1 MKKIIALLIVLFAVF
16 SCGFSE
22 DKREKEN
29 QNTVSQE
36 SKEYVSVPVDT
47 LKIEEEKLPLP
58 IDTASLENFWNSFK
72 NNLKENN
79 KREVIKVFNFPIRAI
94 HPVLFKYAHDCDTL
108 AYIQNEEKYHDFD
121 ITHEN
126 ISQYYDF
133 VFTKELKEV
142 IAQTSIDDLLTKG
155 YGNTVV
161 AGVTYTFFPKKYNIK
176 VNCPNDHNLKFHIT
190 YKENSWSMSVGGL

>member
-1 MKKIIALLIVLFAVF
+1 MIL

-22 DKREKEN
+22 DKKEN
-29 QNTVSQE
+29 QQQNIVSQE
-36 SKEYVSVPVDT
+36 SNEYTTILTDS
-47 LKIEEEKLPLP
+47 LKIKEKELTLP
-58 IDTASLENFWNSFK
+58 IDTASLGNFWSSFK

-79 KREVIKVFNFPIRAI
+79 KKEVIKVFNFPIRAI
-94 HPVLFKYAHDCDTL
+94 HPVLFRYAHDCDTL
-108 AYIQNEEKYHDFD
+108 AYIENEEKYHDFD

-142 IAQTSIDDLLTKG
+142 IAQTSLDDLLTKG

-161 AGVTYTFFPKKYNIK
+161 PGLTYTFFPKEYDIK
-176 VNCPNDHNLKFHIT
+176 VNCANDHNLKFYIS
-190 YKENSWSMSVGGL
+190 YRENDWSISVGGL